1 MVRKIAISLSKGG
14 TGKSSSSVSI
24 AHGLA
29 KSGKRVLLVDT
40 DDQGQDG
47 FLLGVKSEKGLAELL
62 SNESSFEE
70 TAVKARD
77 NLWLLTGGKALSGV
91 KREIGRKDF
100 GGEHAL
106 SDALN
111 AVEGDFDY
119 IIIDTSPS
127 WDTLTINSLFYA
139 DEILTP
145 VSLEVLTLN
154 SLAEFIKSIKAIKQY
169 NHKLSH
175 TYVLPTFFD
184 GRVKK
189 SKEIL
194 DLLKKHYEKKVCV
207 PIRYN
212 VRISEA
218 PGFGQTIFEYAPKS
232 PAAIDYQKIIE
243 RILADE

>member
-1 MVRKIAISLSKGG
+1 MRKIAISLSKGG

-29 KSGKRVLLVDT
+29 RSGKRVLLVDT

-47 FLLGVKSEKGLAELL
+47 FLLGIKPEKGLAELI
-62 SNESSFEE
+62 NEESSFDEI
-70 TAVKARD
+70 TIQARN
-77 NLWLLTGGKALSGV
+77 NLWLLAGGKLLSGI

-100 GGEHAL
+100 RGEHTL
-106 SDALN
+106 SDTLSP
-111 AVEGDFDY
+111 VEERFDY

-127 WDTLTINSLFYA
+127 LDTLTVNSLFYA

-145 VSLEVLTLN
+145 VSLEVLSLN
-154 SLAEFIKSIKAIKQY
+154 SLAEFTKRIEAIKQY
-169 NHKLSH
+169 NNKLSH
-175 TYVLPTFFD
+175 AYVLPTFFD

-194 DLLKKHYEKKVCV
+194 DLLKKHYNEKVCA

-243 RILADE
+243 RILSDE

>member
-1 MVRKIAISLSKGG
+1 VRKIAVSLSKGG

-29 KSGKRVLLVDT
+29 RSGKRVLLVDT

-47 FLLGVKSEKGLAELL
+47 FLLGATSSRGLADLIN
-62 SNESSFEE
+62 NEASFSEAA
-70 TAVKARD
+70 TQARN

-91 KREIGRKDF
+91 KREIGRRDF
-100 GGEHAL
+100 GGEHTLA
-106 SDALN
+106 DALKP
-111 AVEGDFDY
+111 AEGKFDY

-154 SLAEFIKSIKAIKQY
+154 SLAEFTDRLKAIKQY
-169 NHKLSH
+169 NNNLSH
-175 TYVLPTFFD
+175 KYVLPTFLD

-194 DLLKKHYEKKVCV
+194 VQLKSHYKGKLCN
-207 PIRYN
+207 PIRYS

-218 PGFGQTIFEYAPKS
+218 PGFGQTIFEYAPNS
-232 PAAIDYQKIIE
+232 PGAIDYQKVVE
-243 RILADE
+243 RILKDE